1 MLNPV
6 CTVPILSWNKKDG
19 QSSKFGKE
27 IEDNFW
33 ITVGTPDR
41 YSGRYIGGESVIS
54 RWCIGQLSVIYRST
68 VGDISVNCRWY
79 IQFFEQIIVLK
90 QLKASILV
98 NLFTYAILSHHL
110 F

>member
-54 RWCIGQLSVIYRST
+54 RWCIGQLLVIYRST
-68 VGDISVNCRWY
+68 VGG
-79 IQFFEQIIVLK
+79 
-90 QLKASILV
+90 ILV
-98 NLFTYAILSHHL
+98 SCRSNVSVEYRPGVFI
-110 F
+110 